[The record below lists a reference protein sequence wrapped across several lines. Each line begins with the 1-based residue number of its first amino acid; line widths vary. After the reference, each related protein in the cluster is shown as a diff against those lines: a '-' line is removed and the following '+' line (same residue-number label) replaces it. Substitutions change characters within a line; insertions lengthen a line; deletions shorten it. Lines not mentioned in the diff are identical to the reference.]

1 MGTQTMKEQQLADV
15 IAAAWASKTQT
26 VSQNKAVLA
35 AVKGWIEAEFPG
47 LAVQTNVDLSDGRKA
62 VADVLINDH
71 LALILLL
78 GSSGRNQWKQVDRD
92 AWVIADLHPDI
103 KTMVLVHNPKT
114 PNIPQDRKE
123 RGNRAAVCLS
133 GVPWLGTAD
142 VESLTPL
149 IDSLEGMT
157 K

>member
-1 MGTQTMKEQQLADV
+1 MGTQTMKEQELADV
-15 IAAAWASKTQT
+15 IAAAWASETQT

-47 LAVQTNVDLSDGRKA
+47 LTVQTNVDLSGGRKA
-62 VADVLINDH
+62 VADVLVNDH

-78 GSSGRNQWKQVDRD
+78 GVGGRNQWKQVDRD
-92 AWVIADLHPDI
+92 ALIIASLRPDI
-103 KTMVLVHNPKT
+103 ETVVLVHNPKT
-114 PNIPQDRKE
+114 PNIVKDRKE
-123 RGNRAAVCLS
+123 RGNRAAACKS

-142 VESLTPL
+142 PESLTPL
-149 IDSLEGMT
+149 IDLLEGMT